1 MTLQAGARL
10 GPYAIDDLIG
20 RGGMGQVYR
29 ARDTRLNRFVA
40 VKVLSPDV
48 ATHAPQFAR
57 FEREART
64 GALLNHPN
72 IVTVYDVG
80 AEQGVPFVVS
90 ELLQGSTLRG
100 RLADGAL
107 APKVAVHYARQVA
120 SGLAAAHELG
130 VVHRD
135 IRPENIF
142 VTREGRV
149 KILDF
154 GLAKWRLE
162 ALELLQAG
170 DSVSTQPGVILGTIS
185 YMSPE
190 QVRGEEA
197 DQRSDIFS
205 LGVMLYEML
214 SGKVPF
220 RGASAIETLN
230 AILHAA
236 PRALSADKGAIG
248 WELDRVVRHCLE
260 KDPAER
266 FQSAR
271 DLDFNLELAG
281 TAAHETTERMV
292 PLPAPHR
299 RLLQTVMRLL

>member
-1 MTLQAGARL
+1 MMLQAGARL

-20 RGGMGQVYR
+20 RGGMGEVYR

-90 ELLQGSTLRG
+90 ELLQGSTLRA
-100 RLADGAL
+100 RLASGAL
-107 APKVAVHYARQVA
+107 PAKVAVHYARQVA

-135 IRPENIF
+135 IKPENIF

-170 DSVSTQPGVILGTIS
+170 GSVSTQPGVILGTIS

-230 AILHAA
+230 AILHEE
-236 PRALSADKGAIG
+236 PRALCSDKGTVG

-271 DLDFNLELAG
+271 DLDFNLELDG
-281 TAAHETTERMV
+281 TAAHETTERTV
-292 PLPAPHR
+292 PLPSPHR
-299 RLLQTVMRLL
+299 WLLQAVMRLL